1 MICFDIYRPIPV
13 PEDLC
18 LVVKY
23 GSNILF
29 FISSGMPPALSIKL
43 IIANSL
49 LFLRMINIFLSSI
62 LLLER
67 ASSEFFMMFKN
78 T

>member
-13 PEDLC
+13 PEVLC

-29 FISSGMPPALSIKL
+29 FISSGIPPPLSIKL

-49 LFLRMINIFLSSI
+49 LFLRMINIFLSII
-62 LLLER
+62 LLFDS
-67 ASSEFFMMFKN
+67 ASSEFFMIFKK